1 MFLTRMSSGGLFKQ
15 GKTYTASAG
24 KSPLSSVRS
33 FVPAHQPEFK
43 TVSPVF
49 SSSSKIRSPRE
60 KSKNDDPSP
69 EKLNFSVTA
78 EDFHIEM
85 PYIIHDLNSA
95 QYI

>member
-1 MFLTRMSSGGLFKQ
+1 MSSGGLFKQ

-85 PYIIHDLNSA
+85 PYMNIIHDLNSSV
-95 QYI
+95 

>member
-1 MFLTRMSSGGLFKQ
+1 MKTILTRMSSGGLFKQ

-60 KSKNDDPSP
+60 KSKKDDPSP
-69 EKLNFSVTA
+69 ESQISLVKA
-78 EDFHIEM
+78 EDFHI
-85 PYIIHDLNSA
+85 DLSLK
-95 QYI
+95 

>member
-1 MFLTRMSSGGLFKQ
+1 MSSGGLFKQ

-24 KSPLSSVRS
+24 KSPLSSVLS

-49 SSSSKIRSPRE
+49 SSSNKIRSPRE

-69 EKLNFSVTA
+69 RIEKFGIKSKSQFS
-78 EDFHIEM
+78 
-85 PYIIHDLNSA
+85 
-95 QYI
+95 

>member
-1 MFLTRMSSGGLFKQ
+1 MRKLVNLRSVKNGDFMLKMILTRMSSGGLFKQ

-69 EKLNFSVTA
+69 EN
-78 EDFHIEM
+78 
-85 PYIIHDLNSA
+85 
-95 QYI
+95 